1 MLVGLTDPPGEGI
14 GVLEALHKLVNE
26 QRLHQSGPNP
36 LQPCAILRETEALA
50 PRLIWMA
57 LLPTSRRGIA
67 GVIPGN
73 DSTFTLPPRN
83 ANHPKRPAML
93 WADVKDSAAEGVL
106 LVLDVVVAGSRAVLF
121 DLPVQE
127 GVGPVPDF
135 GGN

>member
-1 MLVGLTDPPGEGI
+1 
-14 GVLEALHKLVNE
+14 
-26 QRLHQSGPNP
+26 
-36 LQPCAILRETEALA
+36 
-50 PRLIWMA
+50 
-57 LLPTSRRGIA
+57 
-67 GVIPGN
+67 
-73 DSTFTLPPRN
+73 
-83 ANHPKRPAML
+83 ML